1 MRTLYYWNFEC
12 ENGYLYVVG
21 EKEYGRIW
29 ETSAIER
36 FDTLRDGYRV
46 VTRHSVYFLP
56 WY

>member
-1 MRTLYYWNFEC
+1 MRTLYYWNFESR
-12 ENGYLYVVG
+12 NGYLYVFG
-21 EKEYGRIW
+21 ELSDGRFW
-29 ETSAIER
+29 ETSSIER